1 VTIPTTDPLAAVARL
16 RSAGRVLLTGHRS
29 PDGDSI
35 GSALALAALAE
46 RLGAVATILNR
57 DPAPANL
64 SRLPGAG
71 RVAVGDALP
80 AGFEDEFDLVVTVE
94 CPGLDRPGFDGLDR
108 LPILNVDHHPSN
120 VGYGEVCYLDP
131 AAPAVGEM
139 VWRMFTAAGLRPT
152 ADDATN
158 LYVALTTDT
167 GDFRYSNATA
177 RAFAAAAEMVE
188 AGADPP
194 TVSEWIHHGRTE
206 ASVRLLGE
214 ALATLELSC
223 GGRLATVAVG
233 ETAFRRASATP
244 ADTEEIVN
252 VPRAIAGVRAVA
264 LFKQWEPGT
273 VRVSLR
279 AKGGFD
285 VQRIA
290 AEYGGGG
297 HVSAAGCTVRGDL
310 AEVRSD
316 ITAAIERALGEE
328 A

>member
-1 VTIPTTDPLAAVARL
+1 MTTPTTDPLAAVARL
-16 RSAGRVLLTGHRS
+16 RSAERVLLTGHRS
-29 PDGDSI
+29 PDGDCV
-35 GSALALAALAE
+35 GAALALAALAE
-46 RLGAVATILNR
+46 RLGASATILNR

-64 SRLPGAG
+64 HHLPGVE
-71 RVAVGDALP
+71 RVAVADALP
-80 AGFEDEFDLVVTVE
+80 DGFEDEFDLVVTVE
-94 CPGLDRPGFDGLDR
+94 CPDVDRAGLAGLDR
-108 LPILNVDHHPSN
+108 LPIVNVDHHPSN

-139 VWRMFTAAGLRPT
+139 VWRMFRAAGLRPT
-152 ADDATN
+152 AGDATN
-158 LYVALTTDT
+158 LYVALATDT

-194 TVSEWIHHGRTE
+194 TVSEWIHHGRSV

-223 GGRLATVAVG
+223 DGRLATVAVD
-233 ETAFRRASATP
+233 EAAFRRASATP

-252 VPRAIAGVRAVA
+252 LPRTIAGVRAVA
-264 LFKQWEPGT
+264 LFKQWEPGS

-279 AKGGFD
+279 AKGDLD
-285 VQRIA
+285 VQRVA
-290 AEYGGGG
+290 AEFGGGG

-310 AEVRSD
+310 PVVRRT
-316 ITAAIERALGEE
+316 ITAALERALQEG